1 MKRKI
6 LLPVVFLL
14 GVVAYFIIFSPVQ
27 RESTLVLVNGH
38 IYTLN
43 ERAPVA
49 EALAIKD
56 DIIVAVGSTADIE
69 RKFRAARVLDLG
81 GLPVYPGFIDA
92 HAHIE
97 GLGAAVMSLSLG
109 GINSVEEI
117 QSLVAERAKNIGSH
131 IWIRGRGWD
140 QNLWRDKS
148 FPTHHTL
155 DAVSGDVPVYL
166 TRVDGHAVWVNKK
179 VLDIAGITKA
189 TPDPEGGKIL
199 RDKLGNPTG
208 VFVDNAKAL
217 LNSYLPPVSME
228 ERTRAVVLAVQEC
241 LRVGLTEVHD
251 MGVDL
256 DGVSI
261 YKKLIDTGRFPF
273 RVYAA
278 LDGGADAWKLYQE
291 SGPEIAYGGGRLTIR
306 AVKVYA
312 DGALGSR
319 GAALIE
325 PYSDDP
331 GNRGLTLTSQEEIDS
346 VVDQAL
352 RKGFQVCTH
361 AIGDRGNHAALNS
374 YEKGF
379 KLLNYKEKSVRF
391 RVEHAQI
398 VEPGD
403 IPRFSALGIIP
414 SMQPTHCT
422 SDMYW
427 AEDRLGSSRLTGAY
441 AWKSFLEHGS
451 IIPGG
456 SDFPVESPNPLW
468 GFYAAITRK
477 DHSGWPDGGW
487 RPEQVMTRPEALKAF
502 TLWAAYAAFEEKQ
515 KGTIEEGKLAD
526 LVVLSDDIMKIAP
539 ERILKTSVR
548 YTIIGGDVVY
558 SADSSSVR

>member
-14 GVVAYFIIFSPVQ
+14 GVIGYFIIFNPVQ
-27 RESTLVLVNGH
+27 RDATLLLVNGH
-38 IYTLN
+38 MYTLD
-43 ERAPVA
+43 ERNPVV

-56 DIIVAVGSTADIE
+56 DLIVGVGSTDEIE

-92 HAHIE
+92 HAHVE
-97 GLGAAVMSLSLG
+97 GLGAAIMSLSLG
-109 GINSVEEI
+109 GINSVAEI
-117 QSLVAERAKNIGSH
+117 QSLVAERAKNIGSQ

-140 QNLWRDKS
+140 QNLWPDKS

-179 VLDIAGITKA
+179 VLDIAGITRA
-189 TPDPEGGKIL
+189 TPDPEGGKII
-199 RDKLGNPTG
+199 RDRQGNPTG
-208 VFVDNAKAL
+208 VFVDNAKGL
-217 LNSYLPPVSME
+217 LNSYLPPVSIE
-228 ERTRAVVLAVQEC
+228 ERTRAVELAVKEC
-241 LRVGLTEVHD
+241 IRVGLTEVHD

-256 DGVSI
+256 DGVAI
-261 YKKLIDTGRFPF
+261 YKRLIDTGRFPF

-278 LDGGADAWKLYQE
+278 IDGVGDAWNHYLKK
-291 SGPEIAYGGGRLTIR
+291 GPEIGYGNGRLTVR
-306 AVKVYA
+306 AAKLYA

-331 GNRGLTLTSQEEIDS
+331 GNRGLTLTAPAEIDS

-352 RKGFQVCTH
+352 RTGFQVCTH
-361 AIGDRGNHAALNS
+361 AIGDRGNHITLNA
-374 YEKGF
+374 YERGF
-379 KLLNYKEKSVRF
+379 KSIKHNDKDVRF

-398 VEPGD
+398 VDPND

-427 AEDRLGSSRLTGAY
+427 AEDRLGSTRLAGAY
-441 AWKSFLEHGS
+441 AWRSFLEHGS

-468 GFYAAITRK
+468 GFYAAITRE

-487 RPEQVMTRPEALKAF
+487 RPEQVLTRPEALKAF
-502 TLWAAYAAFEEKQ
+502 SIWAAYAAFEEKQ

-526 LVVLSDDIMKIAP
+526 LVVLSDDIMEIEP

-558 SADSSSVR
+558 SVDSSSVR